1 MTVNHLSSDSG
12 SATLSPSTIFIRG
25 SSKGRKAEFD
35 SVNVGSIPA
44 PLANS
49 FAFGFKYS
57 RAKDISS
64 SGSHL
69 IF

>member
-12 SATLSPSTIFIRG
+12 SATLSPSTSFISG
-25 SSKGRKAEFD
+25 SSNGRIAHFD
-35 SVNVGSIPA
+35 CVDTGPSPVPET
-44 PLANS
+44 NS

-64 SGSHL
+64 SGNHL